1 VKDSQNR
8 FLRRVRIHGE
18 ECGAVARALHHEA
31 ETLVFASRIQERL
44 VYDLRKES
52 NV

>member
-1 VKDSQNR
+1 MNSPLFR
-8 FLRRVRIHGE
+8 FLRRVRIHGGE
-18 ECGAVARALHHEA
+18 GGAVARALHHEA
-31 ETLVFASRIQERL
+31 KTFVFASRTQDRL